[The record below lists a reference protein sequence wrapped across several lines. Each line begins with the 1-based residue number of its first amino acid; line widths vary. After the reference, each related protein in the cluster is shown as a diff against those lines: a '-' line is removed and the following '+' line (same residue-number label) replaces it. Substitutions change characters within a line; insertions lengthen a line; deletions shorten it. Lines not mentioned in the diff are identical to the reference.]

1 MWTVAGNIW
10 QHGFVECFVYI
21 KKLESTWE
29 RTWESTWENHGQPWV
44 NMEDYG
50 KYLGKGWG
58 RKTME
63 NHESWTNTLGLKPSR
78 FVWFTVS
85 FVKMVIQWANTRT
98 LWTPNALS
106 ACSSW
111 ASTSS
116 PSPSP
121 SPSSGFLR
129 PPSFHHMPCTR
140 NSWKSRCAWHFSASS
155 LAAAPRRRAMM
166 QLFPWRLGQRQKM
179 MGVAKNDI
187 NPSIVW
193 RCYSKYL
200 YLYIIS
206 TNKLMDYWCHFNVT
220 QYQ

>member
-1 MWTVAGNIW
+1 MG
-10 QHGFVECFVYI
+10 
-21 KKLESTWE
+21 TWFWSSKVPGKTMGYYG
-29 RTWESTWENHGQPWV
+29 RSN
-44 NMEDYG
+44 G

-85 FVKMVIQWANTRT
+85 FVKMVIQWANVRT
-98 LWTPNALS
+98 LWTPNAFS

-121 SPSSGFLR
+121 HLHPHPHPPDSSGLPAFTTCLAQGIHENHVA
-129 PPSFHHMPCTR
+129 PDT
-140 NSWKSRCAWHFSASS
+140 S
-155 LAAAPRRRAMM
+155 LPHPL
-166 QLFPWRLGQRQKM
+166 QQRQGEEPWCNCSHGAWVNVKRWWELLRTT
-179 MGVAKNDI
+179 
-187 NPSIVW
+187 SIHLLFEDVTVNT
-193 RCYSKYL
+193 YI
-200 YLYIIS
+200 YIIS